1 VGVSW
6 IRSAAISCLIA
17 CGAMVAGPGV
27 VGGAVASADLF
38 GIDLDIFDI
47 FCHNEKK
54 CEGNDNRRGAPDAG
68 GDPPEVRI
76 NGGTVGTEAPKRGLP
91 EEPTRGLPEEPTRG
105 LPGATGGGGADVP
118 RSGGTDRP
126 ANLPPVPT
134 APGSREIVI
143 RGEPTAPVPS
153 APAPAAPAPAVPA
166 PAAPP
171 PAVPIPAPV
180 VVPPV
185 VVPPVVVP
193 PVVVPPVVVPPM
205 MPPAPAIGP
214 VVPPPPPMVHPPSLT
229 PPPRVDR
236 QPAPTGEL
244 GPQGIPVT
252 FRDGYAD
259 YLKAATVA
267 ELAPVALSGTAGI
280 LAITA
285 LGGLVGFR
293 QARAAQALPP
303 ANITNVV
310 RFLQ

>member
-1 VGVSW
+1 MSW

-17 CGAMVAGPGV
+17 CGAMVVGPGV

-54 CEGNDNRRGAPDAG
+54 CEGNDNRRGAPAGG

-105 LPGATGGGGADVP
+105 LPGATGGGGGGAVP

-126 ANLPPVPT
+126 SNLPPVPT

-143 RGEPTAPVPS
+143 RGEPTAPVPAAPAPVPS
-153 APAPAAPAPAVPA
+153 APAPAAPAPALPA
-166 PAAPP
+166 PAAPV
-171 PAVPIPAPV
+171 VPIPAPV

-193 PVVVPPVVVPPM
+193 PM
-205 MPPAPAIGP
+205 MPPPPAIGP

-229 PPPRVDR
+229 PPPRRVDR
-236 QPAPTGEL
+236 QPAPPGEL

-267 ELAPVALSGTAGI
+267 DLAPVALSGTAGI